1 MSGCGGGLIGAVS
14 KGTEEEVADCRQ
26 ERKEPSQGDEERL
39 QSEENDKLL
48 INSKQNGLTWILVSG
63 GADATPSPY
72 SQLRTLAAHLPCE
85 HPVVLSACQ
94 AGEDPTDPWNQD
106 GPTPLT
112 LIPSPWDYQW
122 EEMLMEALPLSDRSS
137 GLHPADLTTGAL
149 TAKLIQVALDLLPR
163 PVSAPLDMVWVYT
176 AEPPPPALYPT
187 HTGDFLLHSAAVAE
201 DLVKSL
207 EGLHY
212 SEGRRA
218 SGGV

>member
-48 INSKQNGLTWILVSG
+48 INSKQNGLTW
-63 GADATPSPY
+63 
-72 SQLRTLAAHLPCE
+72 
-85 HPVVLSACQ
+85 

-207 EGLHY
+207 EGLSY